1 MDSEAP
7 PPPPP
12 PVPPRPPQPPAG
24 DGTFGGLYAGSPPAG
39 SPPAAPPFGTAPPF
53 TTGPVRAV
61 PSGTGGGPA
70 GTGGGRSPV
79 PATPENL
86 REQAGRVPGDATRYL
101 CAAAWLDRDF
111 RADLIE
117 ELVEQSFRIPAPSP
131 GTDLVRVLHE
141 ALTARR
147 REVWTGVA
155 FLLVLAAGFPLLGP
169 VAAIAAI
176 GFLVLLGLFG
186 GYGTDRMDHRLG
198 LSLER
203 LAVVRPPRRAAGGR
217 AERMGARVV
226 AGLVVLVVV
235 TLAFRYVDGSVTNPV
250 GDSVEDLGPE
260 LRAQAG
266 PVVVELIVLWL
277 IAAGMRFAI
286 RRRLAALLGEPPGP
300 AIVPHGR
307 RAAWLY
313 GRLHEQQSGPEL
325 LYRNRA
331 PLVGLGIP
339 GPSWRMTFELRP
351 AAARAA
357 RGESP
362 EPIDAS
368 VLYRAVAARV
378 RQLAQDDRYPDD
390 PLRGLSVTD
399 RVFRPSMRSD
409 APRHWRGAMS
419 ARVGD
424 QVLLEPAWAD
434 LMGRSGHERLRHYL
448 AIRVGSWQE
457 EVVVTVLVRTTTRG
471 GLLYLEWLPYV
482 LPPVDQAY
490 HVVDHLGRHSLLGDW
505 LNALGWS
512 ARRLSRDVAVAV
524 GQVNR
529 AWASRGHAAAHA
541 RRHRQI
547 LGAGYAVDYAP
558 RLSVRELAAADEF
571 QHIFQAHDVQRFL
584 NTVTQR
590 VFSAVGD
597 ELRARGYDSGAFEEQ
612 SQNIT
617 NINNGGVQV
626 NNSVVRGPVA
636 GGAGSS
642 VNIRTP

>member
-357 RGESP
+357 RGSRPSRSTPRSSIGRSP
-362 EPIDAS
+362 RGCGNWRRTTATPTTRCAGS
-368 VLYRAVAARV
+368 PSPTGCSGPACAATLPGTGAVRC
-378 RQLAQDDRYPDD
+378 P
-390 PLRGLSVTD
+390 PGSVT
-399 RVFRPSMRSD
+399 RCCSN
-409 APRHWRGAMS
+409 PR
-419 ARVGD
+419 
-424 QVLLEPAWAD
+424 
-434 LMGRSGHERLRHYL
+434 GR
-448 AIRVGSWQE
+448 
-457 EVVVTVLVRTTTRG
+457 T
-471 GLLYLEWLPYV
+471 
-482 LPPVDQAY
+482 
-490 HVVDHLGRHSLLGDW
+490 
-505 LNALGWS
+505 
-512 ARRLSRDVAVAV
+512 
-524 GQVNR
+524 
-529 AWASRGHAAAHA
+529 
-541 RRHRQI
+541 
-547 LGAGYAVDYAP
+547 
-558 RLSVRELAAADEF
+558 
-571 QHIFQAHDVQRFL
+571 
-584 NTVTQR
+584 
-590 VFSAVGD
+590 
-597 ELRARGYDSGAFEEQ
+597 
-612 SQNIT
+612 
-617 NINNGGVQV
+617 
-626 NNSVVRGPVA
+626 
-636 GGAGSS
+636 
-642 VNIRTP
+642 

>member
-1 MDSEAP
+1 
-7 PPPPP
+7 
-12 PVPPRPPQPPAG
+12 
-24 DGTFGGLYAGSPPAG
+24 
-39 SPPAAPPFGTAPPF
+39 
-53 TTGPVRAV
+53 
-61 PSGTGGGPA
+61 
-70 GTGGGRSPV
+70 
-79 PATPENL
+79 
-86 REQAGRVPGDATRYL
+86 
-101 CAAAWLDRDF
+101 
-111 RADLIE
+111 
-117 ELVEQSFRIPAPSP
+117 
-131 GTDLVRVLHE
+131 
-141 ALTARR
+141 
-147 REVWTGVA
+147 
-155 FLLVLAAGFPLLGP
+155 
-169 VAAIAAI
+169 
-176 GFLVLLGLFG
+176 
-186 GYGTDRMDHRLG
+186 
-198 LSLER
+198 
-203 LAVVRPPRRAAGGR
+203 
-217 AERMGARVV
+217 
-226 AGLVVLVVV
+226 
-235 TLAFRYVDGSVTNPV
+235 
-250 GDSVEDLGPE
+250 
-260 LRAQAG
+260 
-266 PVVVELIVLWL
+266 
-277 IAAGMRFAI
+277 
-286 RRRLAALLGEPPGP
+286 
-300 AIVPHGR
+300 
-307 RAAWLY
+307 
-313 GRLHEQQSGPEL
+313 
-325 LYRNRA
+325 
-331 PLVGLGIP
+331 
-339 GPSWRMTFELRP
+339 
-351 AAARAA
+351 
-357 RGESP
+357 
-362 EPIDAS
+362 
-368 VLYRAVAARV
+368 
-378 RQLAQDDRYPDD
+378 
-390 PLRGLSVTD
+390 
-399 RVFRPSMRSD
+399 
-409 APRHWRGAMS
+409 MS